1 MPFRV
6 SCAQKGKKLVLE
18 NLFSA
23 IHGILVLGLPGSYL
37 MFGLPILHWVKG
49 QTPRVHLKRLPSV
62 VDTAKGP
69 HCSVYL
75 KKQKKNLVCLL
86 KIIKLFFCQFAV
98 YKTARQHHAIKGN
111 VKVNTCSLDP
121 TVWGCLATSIAFIR
135 YTELCRNLCD
145 SSPVNH

>member
-1 MPFRV
+1 M
-6 SCAQKGKKLVLE
+6 CAKRKQTSRNFSFGHTWKLLDVWPPHPSLSKGL
-18 NLFSA
+18 NPSR
-23 IHGILVLGLPGSYL
+23 
-37 MFGLPILHWVKG
+37 
-49 QTPRVHLKRLPSV
+49 TLKRLPSV

-75 KKQKKNLVCLL
+75 KKQKKNLACFL

-121 TVWGCLATSIAFIR
+121 TVWGSLATSIAFIR

-145 SSPVNH
+145 SSPVNQ